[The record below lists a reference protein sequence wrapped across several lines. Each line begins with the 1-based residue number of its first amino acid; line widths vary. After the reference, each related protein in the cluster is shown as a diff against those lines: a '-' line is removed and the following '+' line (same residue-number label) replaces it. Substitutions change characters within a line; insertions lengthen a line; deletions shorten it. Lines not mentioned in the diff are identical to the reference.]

1 MKIAALQTASKLGD
15 IAYNVSRASNLVREA
30 AGQGARLLALPEY
43 FQCGPII
50 EATIPE
56 TFRLAERMDGPTVRQ
71 MAALARELEV
81 WLCVP
86 LFEQDGEDPNRY
98 FNAVAV
104 LDPAGQIVARYRK
117 RFIPNRRA
125 NEKYFF
131 APGDLPSP
139 VWRVDDTRFGINI
152 CFERQFMETSR
163 IPALKGADV
172 LVHVT
177 ATWGD
182 GSGMP
187 NKGWF
192 EQATAMARLNS
203 LWVVAASATRVPGLP
218 GPQGHSL
225 IADPRGDLVATLR
238 DEEGILVGDVDPLVA
253 RETRAKTRIL
263 SEQRTDVLEELAA
276 CNAAAE
282 ATRSAG
288 VPPVPDGGLTT
299 PARLSF

>member
-1 MKIAALQTASKLGD
+1 
-15 IAYNVSRASNLVREA
+15 
-30 AGQGARLLALPEY
+30 
-43 FQCGPII
+43 
-50 EATIPE
+50 
-56 TFRLAERMDGPTVRQ
+56 MDGWTVRQ
-71 MAALARELEV
+71 MAELAQQLDV

-86 LFEQDGEDPNRY
+86 LFEQDDLDPGRY

-104 LDPAGQIVARYRK
+104 FDPAGQIVARYRK

-131 APGDLPSP
+131 TPGDLPSP
-139 VWRVDDTRFGINI
+139 VWQVEDTRFGINI

-182 GSGMP
+182 GSGRP

-203 LWVVAASATRVPGLP
+203 LWVVAASATRVPGQP

-225 IADPRGDLVATLR
+225 IADPRGDLVATLQ
-238 DEEGILVGDVDPLVA
+238 DEEGILVGEVDPLVA
-253 RETRAKTRIL
+253 RETRARTRIL
-263 SEQRTDVLEELAA
+263 SEQRGDVLEELAA
-276 CNAAAE
+276 CAEAAE
-282 ATRSAG
+282 ARGSAG
-288 VPPVPDGGLTT
+288 VL
-299 PARLSF
+299 ARP